1 MLQQLKFVICASTV
15 LVSLSIFAQTPQ
27 RPTKMTFSYVEH
39 PAIVNDIVP
48 LIRDSYKKLG
58 IETDFIT
65 QPSNRNLLLVE
76 KNLLDGD
83 VGYMRIVLDDYKDL
97 ITLEPPLV
105 LGIFTL
111 LCKPEVVCDVSV
123 LADPKNTV
131 VATSATKNGVVK
143 GFKGELASQFYIV
156 NDLSA
161 IPKFISS
168 GRFNYAIYPTTRQDI
183 GQFTQKN
190 VQYIELFDASLY
202 HVLNKKYAFM
212 ADEISQAI
220 QLTMQE
226 RAKKV
231 PNKLKLNSS
240 IHNNIQGY

>member
-1 MLQQLKFVICASTV
+1 MFNAIKLVISITV
-15 LVSLSIFAQTPQ
+15 LLISHFADAQTPQ
-27 RPTKMTFSYVEH
+27 RPSKMTFSYVEH
-39 PAIVNDIVP
+39 PAIENDIVP
-48 LIRDSYKKLG
+48 LIRDAYKKLG

-97 ITLEPPLV
+97 ITVEPPLV

-111 LCKPEVVCDVSV
+111 LCKTDVVCEASE
-123 LADPKNTV
+123 LANSSNTV
-131 VATSATKNGVVK
+131 VATSATKNGLVK

-168 GRFNYAIYPTTRQDI
+168 GRFNYAVYPTTRQDI
-183 GQFTQKN
+183 ARFAQKN
-190 VQYIELFDASLY
+190 VKYIELFDANLY

-212 ADEISQAI
+212 AEEISQAI
-220 QLTMQE
+220 QLTIQE
-226 RAKKV
+226 RAKQESAKQV
-231 PNKLKLNSS
+231 DS
-240 IHNNIQGY
+240 Q